1 MSEEANRS
9 RRRNAAISLKDKS
22 KNLSDTISGGALN
35 VVGVTYET
43 DPYVSPQANTLR
55 IEQAKKQQRPSAVT
69 IETSGNDEKYQ
80 KSLSGARKRLEL
92 G

>member
-9 RRRNAAISLKDKS
+9 RRRNAAISSKDKS

-55 IEQAKKQQRPSAVT
+55 IEQAQKQQRPSAVT
-69 IETSGNDEKYQ
+69 IETSGNYEKYQ